1 MNRIVPI
8 AAALSFLVVGC
19 FSARKHA
26 DKSLERVQK
35 AEAAGSSNR
44 LAQVTKAAA
53 LIHGTGL
60 ALAAETNRT
69 PAVSL
74 AYELNTRAENVIG
87 APRYEDAVAMENIV
101 RGALSPMLEEQRASR
116 EALAKLDAQVVGLQ
130 RRMDGIQR
138 EQTKAEDARD
148 DRLLSFASEADTW
161 RSIKRVMWCAG
172 GLMALLIVGPI
183 ACKLL
188 TVAFP
193 TLAPLNALVLW
204 IFALPGKAIMRV
216 IPEVKAAAGVVSR
229 ETHEA
234 TEKAALQM
242 VGAIEALKDSDR
254 ASYEKLK
261 PLLLDA
267 TDRPSRN
274 TITHLKESAPR
285 VKSHTPRQS

>member
-1 MNRIVPI
+1 MNRIVLI
-8 AAALSFLVVGC
+8 AAAISVVLAGC
-19 FSARKHA
+19 FSARKQA

-101 RGALSPMLEEQRASR
+101 RGAMSPLLEEQRASR

-148 DRLLSFASEADTW
+148 DRLISFASEADTW
-161 RSIKRVMWCAG
+161 RSIKRVFYIGG
-172 GLMALLIVGPI
+172 GLLVLCVIVPVV
-183 ACKLL
+183 CKLL
-188 TVAFP
+188 SVAFP
-193 TLAPLNALVLW
+193 AFSPLTSLVAGL
-204 IFALPGKAIMRV
+204 FALPVKVGMRLV
-216 IPEVKAAAGVVSR
+216 PEVKDAAGVVSR
-229 ETHEA
+229 EVHDAKEA
-234 TEKAALQM
+234 AALQM
-242 VGAIEALKDSDR
+242 IGAIETLKTKDPQAY
-254 ASYEKLK
+254 ASLK
-261 PLLLDA
+261 PLLLTA
-267 TDRPSRN
+267 TNTDSDN
-274 TITHLKESAPR
+274 TIRLLKPRAPK
-285 VKSHTPRQS
+285 VKAT